1 MNSNNKIRRNYWI
14 DLIEKAW
21 QEKNVIWLAGV
32 RRSGKT
38 FLSQS
43 LDDIEYFDCE
53 IPRVRNLMDDPEMF
67 LNNIR
72 GKRVIL
78 DEIHRLPNPTELLKI
93 GADYFPDTKILATG
107 SSSLAS
113 SMKFRDTLTGRR
125 YIISLTPAG
134 NQDMVDFEITDLS
147 RRLQFG
153 GLPPYLLSDEFPER
167 SYQDWMDAFWSKD
180 IETLFSVDKRDSFL
194 KFAELLLIR
203 SSGLFEATR
212 FARECSISRQTV
224 NSYLTILENTFFVYV
239 IRPFSSR
246 NASEIVLIPKVYA
259 FDTGFVC
266 CHKSISEL
274 RPDDYGFLWEH
285 LVLNELTLNLQSRR
299 INFWRDKRGHEIDFV
314 IVKKGVPM
322 AIECKWKSSNFEV
335 DAMLSFKKIYPKSR
349 FYAVCGDMKGSFVKK
364 IKDIDVEFIGLEK
377 IKDL

>member
-107 SSSLAS
+107 SSSQAS

-246 NASEIVLIPKVYA
+246 NASEIVLIPNVYA

-314 IVKKGVPM
+314 IVKKGVPI
-322 AIECKWKSSNFEV
+322 AIECKWKSSDFEV